1 MASMND
7 MTQDQ
12 RNGAGIKAHTITKV
26 RWFLTSKIS
35 STPLN
40 WRIIANA
47 LIEMGL
53 VTECRP
59 VFTNLPICVTCGM
72 SIGDNRAKAQW
83 EIYRSSVARS
93 DVWYAIRASSSQKF
107 GLLEICQH

>member
-47 LIEMGL
+47 LIDQVGDLFIEVL
-53 VTECRP
+53 VVDFE
-59 VFTNLPICVTCGM
+59 
-72 SIGDNRAKAQW
+72 
-83 EIYRSSVARS
+83 
-93 DVWYAIRASSSQKF
+93 SSS
-107 GLLEICQH
+107 